1 MIKKV
6 LIITYYWPPSGG
18 AGVQRWLKFVK
29 YLREYG
35 WEPIVF
41 TAEGG
46 EVPVLDNSLKK
57 DIPENIEVL
66 RGPIWEP
73 YTVYKRLIGQKKE
86 DKIQT
91 GFLTENEKPKTI
103 EKLSIW
109 IRGNF
114 FIPDARKFWIK
125 PSVKRLSKYLKENN
139 VDAIV
144 SNGPPHTT
152 HMIALSLKKKFG
164 VPWLA
169 DFRDPWTN
177 IDFYDKLLLSKWA
190 DKKHHKLEDEV
201 INSAD
206 EVVTVSPNWAK
217 DFLEQSKRKFQV
229 IYNGFDEEDFNNGT
243 VELDKK
249 FSFVH
254 IGSMNKDR
262 NPHNLWVVLGELCSE
277 IEGFSEDVE
286 IKIIGPIDIAVKQA
300 IESNGLIDNFNK
312 LNYVPHNEVV
322 NYLKGAQMLLLPIND
337 TPNAMGVI
345 PGKLFEYLAA
355 KRPILCIGPVKGD
368 SCRIIKET
376 SAGYVFGFDEK
387 EKLKRTLLELY
398 SAFKKSGF
406 VDVSNQGIEK
416 FSRKNLTGEM
426 AELLNKI
433 AN

>member
-18 AGVQRWLKFVK
+18 AGVQRWLKFIK

-41 TAEGG
+41 TADGG
-46 EVPVLDNSLKK
+46 EVPVLDISLQK

-109 IRGNF
+109 IRGNL

-125 PSVKRLSKYLKENN
+125 PSVKRLSKYLQENK

-152 HMIALSLKKKFG
+152 HMIGLALKKKFNI
-164 VPWLA
+164 PWLA

-177 IDFYDKLLLSKWA
+177 IDFYDKLMLSKWA
-190 DKKHHKLEDEV
+190 DKKHHRLEDAV
-201 INSAD
+201 IKHAD
-206 EVVTVSPNWAK
+206 ALVTVSPNWAK
-217 DFLEQSKRKFQV
+217 DFKDKSKRDFNV
-229 IYNGFDEEDFNNGT
+229 IYNGFDEKDFTNKD
-243 VELDKK
+243 VELDQK
-249 FSFVH
+249 FSIVH

-262 NPHNLWVVLGELCSE
+262 NPHNLWKVLGEICSE
-277 IEGFSEDVE
+277 IEGFSKDLE
-286 IKIIGPIDIAVKQA
+286 IKMVGPTDIAIKNA
-300 IESNGLIDNFNK
+300 LIENNLNENLNKID
-312 LNYVPHNEVV
+312 YVPHSEVV
-322 NYLKGAQMLLLPIND
+322 TYLLGAQLLLLPIND
-337 TPNAMGVI
+337 TPNSLGVI

-355 KRPILCIGPVKGD
+355 RRPIICIGPLKGD
-368 SCRIIKET
+368 SCRIINET
-376 SAGYVFGFDEK
+376 EAGYTFSFNNKSD
-387 EKLKRTLLELY
+387 LKTTLISLY
-398 SAFKKSGF
+398 NEFTETGKVKCS
-406 VDVSNQGIEK
+406 SNSIEK
-416 FSRKNLTGEM
+416 FSRRNLTGQM
-426 AELLNKI
+426 ADLLNEI
-433 AN
+433 V

>member
-41 TAEGG
+41 TVDGG
-46 EVPVLDNSLKK
+46 EVPVTDPSLIK
-57 DIPENIEVL
+57 DVPQGIEVIKE
-66 RGPIWEP
+66 PIWEP
-73 YTVYKRLIGQKKE
+73 YTLYKRVIGQKKE

-190 DKKHHKLEDEV
+190 NKKHHKLEDEV
-201 INSAD
+201 INLAD

-217 DFLEQSKRKFQV
+217 DFLEQSKREFQV

-286 IKIIGPIDIAVKQA
+286 IKMIGPIDIAVKQE
-300 IESNGLIDNFNK
+300 IESNGLIENFNK

-368 SCRIIKET
+368 S
-376 SAGYVFGFDEK
+376 
-387 EKLKRTLLELY
+387 
-398 SAFKKSGF
+398 
-406 VDVSNQGIEK
+406 
-416 FSRKNLTGEM
+416 
-426 AELLNKI
+426 
-433 AN
+433 